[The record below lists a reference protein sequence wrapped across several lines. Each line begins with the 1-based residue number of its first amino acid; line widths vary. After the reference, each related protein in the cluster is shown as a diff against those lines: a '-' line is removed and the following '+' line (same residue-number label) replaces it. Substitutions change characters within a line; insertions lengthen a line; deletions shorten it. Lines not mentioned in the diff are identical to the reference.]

1 MNIERPIPFTC
12 GALDHVLPLHMI
24 IDGSGVVRHAG
35 PTIQKVFG
43 KRKVIGRNVFGLL
56 ELRRPRSISR
66 IEDVAKIDARRVLLK
81 IRDEYRMS
89 VTGAVTVMPDLD
101 SVLLNLS
108 FGYSISEAVARYE
121 LTGSDFAPTD
131 LAVEMLY
138 LVEAKSAVM
147 EIATQLAHRLQGEKE
162 VAQTQALTD
171 GLTGLA
177 NRRALELRLERQFL
191 RGVPFSLMH
200 LDLDFF
206 KSVNDTYGHAAGD
219 AVLESV
225 AQILREETRKED
237 LVARVGGDEFVIVL
251 DNQVYPTRLEKIS
264 TRLIRRIESP
274 ILFQDQECRVSASI
288 GVVPS
293 TNYANPDQTI
303 MAEDADKA
311 LYASKHAGRA
321 GFTIAGRPDAVGRSL
336 MN

>member
-12 GALDHVLPLHMI
+12 GALDHVLPMHMI
-24 IDGSGVVRHAG
+24 IDGSGVVLHAG
-35 PTIQKVFG
+35 PTIQKVFNN
-43 KRKVIGRNVFGLL
+43 RRVIGRNVFGLL
-56 ELRRPRSISR
+56 ELRRPRSIAR
-66 IEDVAKIDARRVLLK
+66 IEDVAKIDTRRVQLK
-81 IRDEYRMS
+81 IRDPYRTS
-89 VTGAVTVMPDLD
+89 LTGALTVMPDMD

-147 EIATQLAHRLQGEKE
+147 DIASQLAHRLQDEKE

-177 NRRALELRLERQFL
+177 NRRALETRLERQFL
-191 RGVPFSLMH
+191 RRVPFSLMH

-206 KSVNDTYGHAAGD
+206 KSVNDTHGHAAGD
-219 AVLESV
+219 AVLEAV
-225 AQILREETRKED
+225 AQILREETREED

-251 DNQVYPTRLEKIS
+251 DNQVYPSRLEKIS
-264 TRLIRRIESP
+264 ARLIRRIEAP
-274 ILFQDQECRVSASI
+274 ITFQDRECRVSASI

-293 TNYANPDQTI
+293 TNYVKPDLTV
-303 MAEDADKA
+303 MAEDADRA
-311 LYASKHAGRA
+311 LYASKHAGRSA
-321 GFTIAGRPDAVGRSL
+321 FTIAERPGKEREFSD
-336 MN
+336 

>member
-43 KRKVIGRNVFGLL
+43 RRKVIGRNVFGLL

-66 IEDVAKIDARRVLLK
+66 IEDVAKIDAKRVQLK

-219 AVLESV
+219 AVLETV

-264 TRLIRRIESP
+264 ARLIRRIEAP
-274 ILFQDQECRVSASI
+274 IEFQDQKCRVSASI

-293 TNYANPDQTI
+293 TNYANPDQSI

-321 GFTIAGRPDAVGRSL
+321 AFTIAGRPEWSGQFSD
-336 MN
+336 